1 MKKLSAILILIVIG
15 YGQINPVR
23 ILDKALDPIFAKE
36 DSIFI
41 PNQKAE
47 FSNGVNWEI
56 EIVDSAAIYPYNF
69 SSNALALDS
78 VNKPHV
84 VYGRKDQNKIIY
96 AYPIVSGWHKEVV
109 ESGLFYYGFSLILDN
124 DDIAHLSYYRK
135 DDALNK
141 TYVCYA
147 RRDTAGWLNEAVDSS
162 TGYLGNYFGRFNS
175 SIDLDASHLPGIA
188 YIAWNVADSLH
199 YIKYAHYNGIDWDTS
214 IVARDTTWHHRYP
227 LDYSPSLK
235 FDREGTPHIAFYRIR
250 SDTHTDTLKIAHYD
264 DSLGS
269 WIVDPVLCNIYGGLP
284 VSLALNSQDYPYI
297 AHTVNIGI
305 YCTWW
310 DGTTWHPEY
319 TGVDIG
325 WNDIRIVLDLDSS
338 DNPHIFYHPIGPVEY
353 CYKDS
358 VWHLC
363 GRLDSTMDNMGDISL
378 ALDNVDQP
386 HVFFRFSDWD
396 SVGQVNF
403 CGIKYAKGTF
413 VGINEDARYRIQDT
427 RFRLEVY
434 PNPFSKL
441 TNISFDRVHP
451 DRRTHSSYGTSSTE
465 RIELKIYDVSGRL
478 IRDFLLSIAYSI
490 VPTVISW
497 DGRDYSGHRV
507 PEGIYFIRLSCDSI
521 SITQKVIFLK

>member
-15 YGQINPVR
+15 YGQ
-23 ILDKALDPIFAKE
+23 
-36 DSIFI
+36 
-41 PNQKAE
+41 
-47 FSNGVNWEI
+47 VNWEI

-69 SSNALALDS
+69 SSNTLALDS

-109 ESGLFYYGFSLILDN
+109 ESGLFYYGFSLIFDN

-135 DDALNK
+135 DDALNR

-175 SIDLDASHLPGIA
+175 SIDLDTSHLPGIA

-269 WIVDPVLCNIYGGLP
+269 WIVDPVLCNIYAGLR

-297 AHTVNIGI
+297 AHTVDIGL

-325 WNDIRIVLDLDSS
+325 WDDIRIVLDLDSS

-413 VGINEDARYRIQDT
+413 TGVEETSSMLPGARFELR
-427 RFRLEVY
+427 VY
-434 PNPFSKL
+434 PNPSRGTAKIAYDL
-441 TNISFDRVHP
+441 HK
-451 DRRTHSSYGTSSTE
+451 HSEIALS
-465 RIELKIYDVSGRL
+465 IYDVAGVMVEQIKQGYLGPGYYREEVNTKYLSSG
-478 IRDFLLSIAYSI
+478 
-490 VPTVISW
+490 V
-497 DGRDYSGHRV
+497 
-507 PEGIYFIRLSCDSI
+507 YFIVLKQDND
-521 SITQKVIFLK
+521 KVTRKFLVVK